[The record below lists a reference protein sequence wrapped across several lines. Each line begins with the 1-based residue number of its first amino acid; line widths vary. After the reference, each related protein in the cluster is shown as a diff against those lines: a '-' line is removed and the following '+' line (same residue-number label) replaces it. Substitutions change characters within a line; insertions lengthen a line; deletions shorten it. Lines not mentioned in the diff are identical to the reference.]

1 MSRQKLRMLWTK
13 FCVQWPLLH
22 VLRQNLASEEAKIFK
37 VFFWIFNGENPLFTK
52 SSQKMVQF
60 QKINKKNFLN
70 SLVSEKKFK
79 KNLSLPCGT
88 TDRWYSMEIETKW
101 NKSTQSA
108 PFRKQNKR
116 SSFFKCFFT
125 FFIVLKLT
133 FHLFDRSGDTC

>member
-1 MSRQKLRMLWTK
+1 MDAFSWNAILNFGIPIAFYYEGSQAPGRHLTG
-13 FCVQWPLLH
+13 LLTH
-22 VLRQNLASEEAKIFK
+22 Q
-37 VFFWIFNGENPLFTK
+37 G
-52 SSQKMVQF
+52 
-60 QKINKKNFLN
+60 
-70 SLVSEKKFK
+70 
-79 KNLSLPCGT
+79 GT

-101 NKSTQSA
+101 NKFTQSA